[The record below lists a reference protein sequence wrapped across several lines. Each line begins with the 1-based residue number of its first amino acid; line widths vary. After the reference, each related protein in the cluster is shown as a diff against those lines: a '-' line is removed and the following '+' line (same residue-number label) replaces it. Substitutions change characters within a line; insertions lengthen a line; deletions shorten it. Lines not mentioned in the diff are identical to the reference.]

1 MLLLP
6 QCKTAYIVRKE
17 IQDPLTYLP
26 AQKAGS
32 PPVSA
37 VLCTYVC
44 VYMYIYLFIE
54 CLGNAQNPHLWKKE
68 ASWLPQLFLSSIN
81 KDKDDKC

>member
-26 AQKAGS
+26 AQKAGP

-44 VYMYIYLFIE
+44 VYMYIYLFTE
-54 CLGNAQNPHLWKKE
+54 CLGNAQNPTPLEKGSKL
-68 ASWLPQLFLSSIN
+68 AATAFFVLY
-81 KDKDDKC
+81 